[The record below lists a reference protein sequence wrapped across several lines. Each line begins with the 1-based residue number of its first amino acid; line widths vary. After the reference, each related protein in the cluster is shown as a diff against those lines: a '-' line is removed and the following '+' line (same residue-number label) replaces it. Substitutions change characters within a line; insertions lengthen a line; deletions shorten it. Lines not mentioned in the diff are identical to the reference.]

1 METLSYPR
9 SEVTFLPRSEE
20 LVARAEEAEAL
31 AERFR
36 ALADANRLKVLH
48 LLQVRGEM
56 CACELQA
63 VLGGT
68 ASNLS
73 FHLQVLRH
81 AGFVRA
87 RKQGRWMLYRLSTEG
102 LMAFL
107 GDFLALL
114 RSEPSKVP
122 SSQRDNEPEQDKD

>member
-107 GDFLALL
+107 GDFLALF

-122 SSQRDNEPEQDKD
+122 SSQRDNELEQDKD